1 MVLRRAVDG
10 LRSMLAR
17 PDVGVASLAEP
28 IELPAHVAYVHWGFS
43 SSVAIL
49 EWDLTV
55 HTDPGT
61 SVGEY
66 LALFNGSIDGSQCY
80 LGLQTNIS
88 HPGTGRGAGK
98 GLIFSTWWS
107 FDASDTRLAEGGFR
121 ELGTH
126 EGRFVGVR
134 RPYRW
139 TVGDYRVTLSRAES
153 EVISGRTMDWF
164 DLSVRPL
171 RPRTPGDRSEPV
183 GPSAPIGGLRFPRR
197 HPARPAT
204 IEPGA
209 LLFLEVYSA
218 ARTWA
223 DVSHWHADV
232 MAYGDGA
239 RCPSGRNEYP
249 RYPHGQEM
257 PNVDVRYD
265 PVRDRIELEM
275 GAGVVRQDRPGPWS

>member
-1 MVLRRAVDG
+1 MLWRRAVEG
-10 LRSMLAR
+10 LRSWLAT
-17 PDVGVASLAEP
+17 PAAGGASLAEP
-28 IELPAHVAYVHWGFS
+28 IKLPAHVAYVHWGFS
-43 SSVAIL
+43 SSVEIL
-49 EWDLTV
+49 EWDITV
-55 HTDPGT
+55 QVDPDA

-66 LALFNGSIDGSQCY
+66 LALFNGTIDGSQCY

-88 HPGTGRGAGK
+88 HPGTGRGIGK

-107 FDASDTRLAEGGFR
+107 FDASDTRLAEDGFR

-139 TVGDYRVTLSRAES
+139 TVGDYRVTLARAES
-153 EVISGRTMDWF
+153 EVISGRPLDWF
-164 DLSVRPL
+164 DLTVQPLGPRPGGS
-171 RPRTPGDRSEPV
+171 RAQPV
-183 GPSAPIGGLRFPRR
+183 GPSEPIGGLRFPRR
-197 HPARPAT
+197 HPKRAAT
-204 IEPGA
+204 IEPGG
-209 LLFLEVYSA
+209 LLFLEVYSGA
-218 ARTWA
+218 PTWA
-223 DVSHWHADV
+223 DVSRWQVDV

-265 PVRDRIELEM
+265 PARERIELSM
-275 GAGVVRQDRPGPWS
+275 GAGVVRQDRPPTWS